1 MACSQKPRMLAVS
14 GNTGVQ
20 DSGCPLAGLKLG
32 TCSRPI
38 SEGTSFGLGD
48 FQGLL
53 LSKQLEELQQESEQ
67 QNDVAAKIFQSQETL
82 VVYTHLK

>member
-1 MACSQKPRMLAVS
+1 MGHGAMACSQKPRMLAVG
-14 GNTGVQ
+14 GNTEVQ

-32 TCSRPI
+32 TCRGPT

-53 LSKQLEELQQESEQ
+53 LLKQLEELQEEKEQ
-67 QNDVAAKIFQSQETL
+67 QNDVAARYSKA
-82 VVYTHLK
+82 KKC